1 MCSALLCCGGECVCG
16 EQQHICCAVL
26 LLVLPCTATVSCTAP
41 GDLVICSHTSDNS
54 LNMSE
59 SIESFWKEYES
70 LATEFGDS
78 ETSSTLAP
86 WIVREQVDIDICMF
100 AINISLLNST

>member
-1 MCSALLCCGGECVCG
+1 MLCCGGECVCG
-16 EQQHICCAVL
+16 EQQQHICCTVL
-26 LLVLPCTATVSCTAP
+26 LLLLPCTTTVSCRAP
-41 GDLVICSHTSDNS
+41 GDLVICSDTSDNS

-86 WIVREQVDIDICMF
+86 WIVREQVDIDICVFAF
-100 AINISLLNST
+100 AINISY

>member
-1 MCSALLCCGGECVCG
+1 
-16 EQQHICCAVL
+16 
-26 LLVLPCTATVSCTAP
+26 
-41 GDLVICSHTSDNS
+41 
-54 LNMSE
+54 MSE

-86 WIVREQVDIDICMF
+86 WIVREQVNTVVATMTFTGVNPQYLPQI
-100 AINISLLNST
+100 LL